1 MIGFKRSIKFKF
13 LRMLKGVLPI
23 WDVFLFHWTYIAFYH
38 SYKSGLKSGSLKY
51 SDIFIKWEW
60 KLFLPL
66 QCKSNDIKKTCLTRD
81 SSSLKT
87 SVFLEEDTIC
97 FHSFPDIFCVLCF
110 VLLIQTIFQ
119 YLPHLQSKQKVIFTS
134 RNYHWK
140 NIDKCIFSKGDVFPT
155 TKPSSAGANI

>member
-1 MIGFKRSIKFKF
+1 MAISN
-13 LRMLKGVLPI
+13 
-23 WDVFLFHWTYIAFYH
+23 
-38 SYKSGLKSGSLKY
+38 KSGLKSGSLKY

-66 QCKSNDIKKTCLTRD
+66 QCKSNDIKTACLTRD

-87 SVFLEEDTIC
+87 SVFLKEDTIC

-140 NIDKCIFSKGDVFPT
+140 NINVFFLREMSFQL
-155 TKPSSAGANI
+155 PSPHRPVLIYKWRISIKKKRTLDTVEKKLPWQFLCDFLRLYKHET